1 MSRFNKFPWTNLFL
15 FLLTLIATLGW
26 GAVHWMGFYHPEASP
41 QQVMEVFK
49 SLKFV
54 KIGAPFSLSLL
65 FILLA
70 HEMGHYLAAR
80 RYGVETTLPYF
91 IPAPNLLGTF
101 GAVIR
106 IKSPVPSKRALFD
119 IGIAGPLAGF
129 FVTIPF
135 LLYGLSKA
143 VVLKSPPSEGIFLG
157 DPLLLKILYRVY
169 FPGISPQ
176 TVVIHPVGLAA
187 WVGLF
192 VTSLN
197 LLPVGQLDGG
207 HIAYATLDREADKL
221 SLALFVFL
229 LYLGIFKWAGWLI
242 WDILL
247 VFLGVRHPPFPYS
260 DGLDPRRKALAFL
273 ALIIFLLTFI
283 PVPVSVRG

>member
-1 MSRFNKFPWTNLFL
+1 LSRFSKFPWINLFL
-15 FLLTLIATLGW
+15 FLLTLMATLAW
-26 GAVHWMGFYHPEASP
+26 GAVHWMGFYHPEASS
-41 QQVMEVFK
+41 QQIMGVFK
-49 SLKFV
+49 SLRFI
-54 KIGAPFSLSLL
+54 KIGAPFSFSLL

-70 HEMGHYLAAR
+70 HEMGHYLTAR

-106 IKSPVPSKRALFD
+106 IKSPVPSRKALFD
-119 IGIAGPLAGF
+119 IGIAGPMAGF
-129 FVTIPF
+129 VTTLPF
-135 LLYGLSKA
+135 LLYGLSHA
-143 VVLKSPPSEGIFLG
+143 RLLSSPLKEGIFLG
-157 DPLLLKILYRVY
+157 DPLIMKLLYKLY
-169 FPGISPQ
+169 FPGASPQ
-176 TVVIHPVGLAA
+176 SIVIHPVGLAA

-207 HIAYATLDREADKL
+207 HIAYAALGREADKL

-229 LYLGIFKWAGWLI
+229 LYLGIFKWAGWLV

-247 VFLGVRHPPFPYS
+247 VFLGVRHPPFAYG
-260 DGLDPRRKALAFL
+260 DELDPRRRALALVAL
-273 ALIIFLLTFI
+273 AVFLLTFI
-283 PVPVSVRG
+283 PVPISLGA

>member
-1 MSRFNKFPWTNLFL
+1 LSRFSKFPWLNVLL
-15 FLLTLIATLGW
+15 FLLTLFTTLAW
-26 GAVHWMGFYHPEASP
+26 GALHWMGFYHPEASP
-41 QQVMEVFK
+41 REMLEAFK
-49 SLKFV
+49 TLRFLKM
-54 KIGAPFSLSLL
+54 GAPFSFSLL
-65 FILLA
+65 FILLS

-80 RYGVETTLPYF
+80 HYGVDTTLPYF

-106 IKSPVPSKRALFD
+106 IKSPVPSRRALFD

-129 FVTIPF
+129 FVTLPF

-143 VVLKSPPSEGIFLG
+143 LVLKSPPTGGIFLG
-157 DPLLLKILYRVY
+157 DPLLLKILYRFY
-169 FPGISPQ
+169 FPGVSPE

-207 HIAYATLDREADKL
+207 HIAYAALGREADKL
-221 SLALFVFL
+221 SLALFAFL

-242 WDILL
+242 WDLL
-247 VFLGVRHPPFPYS
+247 LIFLGIRHPHFPYP
-260 DGLDPRRKALAFL
+260 DRLDFRRKLL
-273 ALIIFLLTFI
+273 ALIALVVFLLTFI
-283 PVPVSVRG
+283 PVPISFKG